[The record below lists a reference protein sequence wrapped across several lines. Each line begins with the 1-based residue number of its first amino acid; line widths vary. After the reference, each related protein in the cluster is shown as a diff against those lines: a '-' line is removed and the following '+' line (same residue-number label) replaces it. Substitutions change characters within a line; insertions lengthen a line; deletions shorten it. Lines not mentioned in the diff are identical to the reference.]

1 MSESEKG
8 GTNSQREMTSA
19 VSRRHGKRRKR
30 LKNEMVTLRRRTR
43 NQQSC
48 MKRGIEMKQRRRFW
62 KVRRSLEGLGWA
74 AGL

>member
-19 VSRRHGKRRKR
+19 KSRRHGKRRKR

-43 NQQSC
+43 NQQSW
-48 MKRGIEMKQRRRFW
+48 MKRGVRRR
-62 KVRRSLEGLGWA
+62 R
-74 AGL
+74 